1 MRTIAILAAATLF
14 LTGCGDTNKPD
25 SKKAGQSGAQV
36 HSDNMDKEMER
47 MNEMMVKHLGEPD
60 AEYDHRF
67 IDLMIPH
74 HEGAVMMAK
83 HALENSDNAEIKEM
97 AKKMVEDQ
105 EKEIEH
111 LKKLQ
116 KEAHDAG
123 HDHKAHDKGN

>member
-1 MRTIAILAAATLF
+1 MRAIAILAATTLF
-14 LTGCGDTNKPD
+14 LGGCGDT
-25 SKKAGQSGAQV
+25 KKSGAAKADKSGEQA
-36 HSDNMDKEMER
+36 HSSDMEKDMER

-83 HALENSDNAEIKEM
+83 HALENAKSAEIKEM
-97 AKKMVEDQ
+97 AKKMIEDQ
-105 EKEIEH
+105 EQEIEH

-116 KEAHDAG
+116 KEAHEGG
-123 HDHKAHDKGN
+123 HADHK